1 MHWFKGNIQKTF
13 KIVLEY
19 RLLSTH
25 SNSMVLVTDLYIV
38 FTLQLPQLTNP
49 PLSLSFIIF
58 FYGVWTMQ

>member
-13 KIVLEY
+13 KIVFEY

-58 FYGVWTMQ
+58 LYGVWALQ